1 MHPPSSRPSH
11 RIAAW
16 FASVAFSAAACAPAP
31 KDASSTQNLSYD
43 TGSKANRAV
52 LFIGNAD
59 NIPGVFQDPPNLER
73 ALTNPQYNFNF
84 KVTRADRPMTVD
96 EIKAG
101 AAQAAKD
108 MVDGNDRDAKGT
120 YFFYF
125 SGHGAENGELL
136 AADRTFYF
144 KEVADAIKKARGNRA
159 FKRLV
164 IFVDA
169 CFSGNLVDGAGA
181 VTNADSG
188 AGGFTLAPGA
198 IGGVGLPKVGIDDQA
213 ASRYLKALNAFADS
227 VVSLRSGLYEQL
239 VLISSSRK
247 TETSGDSGNGGIG
260 TLAFIDAL
268 KTLGN
273 TEGATIRM
281 LAEGTIR
288 NATGQT
294 PVYRIEPP
302 EVADEPLFGDNS
314 NGGTPANDTPP
325 SSPEPGSKSSAVGRP
340 NTGAIASDGGLKSLF
355 DLTANDRGGSRGRD
369 QQDMVR
375 Q

>member
-1 MHPPSSRPSH
+1 LH

-16 FASVAFSAAACAPAP
+16 IASGAVWTVACAPVP

-43 TGSKANRAV
+43 TGSRANRAV
-52 LFIGNAD
+52 LFIGNAE

-108 MVDGNDRDAKGT
+108 MIDGNDKDAKGT

-125 SGHGAENGELL
+125 SGHGAETGELL

-169 CFSGNLVDGAGA
+169 CFSGNLVDGTGA
-181 VTNADSG
+181 VSNADGG
-188 AGGFTLAPGA
+188 AGGFALAPGA

-268 KTLGN
+268 RTLGSS
-273 TEGATIRM
+273 EGATIRM
-281 LAEGTIR
+281 LAEGTVS

-314 NGGTPANDTPP
+314 
-325 SSPEPGSKSSAVGRP
+325 SSGASSDGATQDSLGPGSKSSAVSRP
-340 NTGAIASDGGLKSLF
+340 NTDTIAGDTGLKSLF
-355 DLTANDRGGSRGRD
+355 DLTASYRGGSQSRA
-369 QQDMVR
+369 QQDAVR

>member
-1 MHPPSSRPSH
+1 VFAG
-11 RIAAW
+11 IALL
-16 FASVAFSAAACAPAP
+16 AAACAPVP

-73 ALTNPQYNFNF
+73 ALTSPQYNFNF
-84 KVTRADRPMTVD
+84 KVTRAERPMTAD

-101 AAQAAKD
+101 AAQAAKE
-108 MVDGNDRDAKGT
+108 MIDGDTKDAKGT

-125 SGHGAENGELL
+125 SGHGAETGELL

-169 CFSGNLVDGAGA
+169 CFSGNLVDGNGA
-181 VTNADSG
+181 VSNSDGGT
-188 AGGFTLAPGA
+188 GGFALAPGA

-247 TETSGDSGNGGIG
+247 TETSGDSGGGGIG

-268 KTLGN
+268 RALGD

-281 LAEGTIR
+281 LAEGTIS

-314 NGGTPANDTPP
+314 QSSSSPGSDPQ
-325 SSPEPGSKSSAVGRP
+325 SSPEPGRKSTAVGDP
-340 NTGAIASDGGLKSLF
+340 KTDDIAGATELESLF
-355 DLTANDRGGSRGRD
+355 DLTASHRAGRQGRD
-369 QQDMVR
+369 PQDAVR